1 MYTLRTLGARG
12 ETSGRTRRAQGA
24 PDADKKVMSDEP
36 APEQPGE
43 FVFVGV
49 KPRALV
55 RLMDKYPVIRAYH
68 TTSDVCHTILK
79 PLTTPAGWVDR
90 AT

>member
-1 MYTLRTLGARG
+1 MYITGLSARVRSTPAERRGADR
-12 ETSGRTRRAQGA
+12 
-24 PDADKKVMSDEP
+24 KVMSDEP

-55 RLMDKYPVIRAYH
+55 RLMDKYPEIRARNL

-79 PLTTPAGWVDR
+79 PLTT
-90 AT
+90 